1 MSAADIIVRLKIV
14 LDDAEPPIWRAV
26 ELPARTGLKELHHII
41 QAAMGW
47 DDEHLYSFQI
57 GRQKIGGRDQLGE
70 LIASG
75 VKRFGYLY
83 DMGDSWQ
90 HTLRVERTYAAD
102 PKQSSPRFVDGAGRC
117 PPEDCG
123 GIPGFYA
130 LLEALGDPHHP
141 DHEDRMDWYGGS
153 FDAGDM
159 DVKQINKRL
168 LQIAAR
174 RNRAGIKPRS

>member
-57 GRQKIGGRDQLGE
+57 GRQKIDGRDQLGE

-102 PKQSSPRFVDGAGRC
+102 PKQSYPRFVDGAGRC

-123 GIPGFYA
+123 GIPGFYNLLDA
-130 LLEALGDPHHP
+130 LADPKHP
-141 DHEDRMDWYGGS
+141 DHENLTEWVGGEFEPEA
-153 FDAGDM
+153 FDLGET
-159 DVKQINKRL
+159 NESL
-168 LQIAAR
+168 R
-174 RNRAGIKPRS
+174 RIR